1 MKRFNGIA
9 LSVAFCSLASQAAL
23 AQTKIDTLKVQ
34 NLNEVIVKG
43 VRATKEAPY
52 AVANIRKPEL
62 KQFSCSGQELPF
74 LLSRTPGILAWSEN
88 GIGTGTTYMRIRG
101 AAGSRINVTLDGV
114 ALNSP
119 EDQTVFWA
127 NMNSYSS
134 LLGSIQ
140 VQRGVGSSTNGDGA
154 FGGSISM
161 ATAAPSLN
169 PTAEVTGSF
178 GSYNTYHTGASF
190 STGLL
195 GKHLIFDGA
204 YHETAT
210 DGYVDGTAGRSG
222 SYYGGLTWLGDNFKI
237 SYKNIGN
244 FEKTGQAWNGVL
256 GGDYNSNFTLLDDGI
271 RTYKDMYKAG
281 LDKFNVLTGD
291 LVRNGKGDYTITPYT
306 LRDGS
311 KWDKTTD
318 NFYQN
323 HNILSASNMQFQ
335 LQFITDELPQTP
347 VHINQ
352 RTAVRG
358 VIHYQNKI
366 LMVQTNRGDYK
377 FPGGGMEEGETEKE
391 TLLREIT
398 EETGYTDIHIGVK
411 IGETFEQNIDT
422 EDPESYFQ
430 MKSCYY
436 ECWLMSD
443 KRAPG
448 VQDDYEEKLG
458 FHGTFVTVEEAYQS
472 NLSLLKREQKKMHDF
487 LQKAYIAQMDQKI
500 KEQVTFA
507 PEIPWLERETQ
518 VLCKLNR
525 TLVEKIADAVR
536 ECGKIML
543 DAVRTADMVETKE
556 GHANF
561 VTVYDK
567 KVQETLRKKLLEILP
582 EAVFVGE
589 EDDVHASIKKGFA
602 FIVDPIDGTTN
613 FIKDYHV
620 SAISAGLA
628 KDGEKYIGVVYNPYL
643 DEMFT
648 AERGKGAFLNGRPI
662 HVSRNPLS
670 EGIVLF
676 GTAPYYEEL
685 SKKSFQMAYAYFKKA
700 LDVRRSGSAA
710 IDLCS
715 IAAGRAEL
723 FFELRLS
730 PWDFAAGALIVEE
743 AGGVVTTV
751 EGGAVTLGQKC
762 SVLAT
767 NGRCGRLE

>member
-1 MKRFNGIA
+1 MFVKK
-9 LSVAFCSLASQAAL
+9 LSINIL
-23 AQTKIDTLKVQ
+23 TLY
-34 NLNEVIVKG
+34 EMFYKG
-43 VRATKEAPY
+43 LR
-52 AVANIRKPEL
+52 R
-62 KQFSCSGQELPF
+62 
-74 LLSRTPGILAWSEN
+74 GILIFYANTFKLLTSKH
-88 GIGTGTTYMRIRG
+88 MR
-101 AAGSRINVTLDGV
+101 L
-114 ALNSP
+114 
-119 EDQTVFWA
+119 Q
-127 NMNSYSS
+127 
-134 LLGSIQ
+134 
-140 VQRGVGSSTNGDGA
+140 
-154 FGGSISM
+154 
-161 ATAAPSLN
+161 
-169 PTAEVTGSF
+169 
-178 GSYNTYHTGASF
+178 
-190 STGLL
+190 
-195 GKHLIFDGA
+195 
-204 YHETAT
+204 
-210 DGYVDGTAGRSG
+210 
-222 SYYGGLTWLGDNFKI
+222 
-237 SYKNIGN
+237 
-244 FEKTGQAWNGVL
+244 
-256 GGDYNSNFTLLDDGI
+256 
-271 RTYKDMYKAG
+271 
-281 LDKFNVLTGD
+281 
-291 LVRNGKGDYTITPYT
+291 KGD
-306 LRDGS
+306 
-311 KWDKTTD
+311 
-318 NFYQN
+318 
-323 HNILSASNMQFQ
+323 SNMQFQ

-366 LMVQTNRGDYK
+366 LMVQTNCGDYK

-398 EETGYTDIHIGVK
+398 EETGYTDVHIGLK

-518 VLCKLNR
+518 VLYKLNR

-543 DAVRTADMVETKE
+543 DAVRTANMVEPKE

-589 EDDVHASIKKGFA
+589 EDDVHVSIKKGFA

-620 SAISAGLA
+620 SAISVGLA

-723 FFELRLS
+723 YFELRLS

>member
-1 MKRFNGIA
+1 
-9 LSVAFCSLASQAAL
+9 
-23 AQTKIDTLKVQ
+23 
-34 NLNEVIVKG
+34 
-43 VRATKEAPY
+43 
-52 AVANIRKPEL
+52 
-62 KQFSCSGQELPF
+62 
-74 LLSRTPGILAWSEN
+74 
-88 GIGTGTTYMRIRG
+88 
-101 AAGSRINVTLDGV
+101 
-114 ALNSP
+114 
-119 EDQTVFWA
+119 
-127 NMNSYSS
+127 
-134 LLGSIQ
+134 
-140 VQRGVGSSTNGDGA
+140 
-154 FGGSISM
+154 
-161 ATAAPSLN
+161 
-169 PTAEVTGSF
+169 
-178 GSYNTYHTGASF
+178 
-190 STGLL
+190 
-195 GKHLIFDGA
+195 
-204 YHETAT
+204 
-210 DGYVDGTAGRSG
+210 
-222 SYYGGLTWLGDNFKI
+222 
-237 SYKNIGN
+237 
-244 FEKTGQAWNGVL
+244 
-256 GGDYNSNFTLLDDGI
+256 
-271 RTYKDMYKAG
+271 
-281 LDKFNVLTGD
+281 
-291 LVRNGKGDYTITPYT
+291 
-306 LRDGS
+306 
-311 KWDKTTD
+311 
-318 NFYQN
+318 
-323 HNILSASNMQFQ
+323 MQFQ

-366 LMVQTNRGDYK
+366 LMVQTNCGDYK

-398 EETGYTDIHIGVK
+398 EETGYTDVHIGLK

-422 EDPESYFQ
+422 EDPNSYFQ

-448 VQDDYEEKLG
+448 VLDDYEEKLG
-458 FHGTFVTVEEAYQS
+458 FRGTFVTVEEAYQS

-518 VLCKLNR
+518 VLYKLNR

-620 SAISAGLA
+620 SAISVGLT

-648 AERGKGAFLNGRPI
+648 AERGKGAFLNGKPI

-685 SKKSFQMAYAYFKKA
+685 SKKSFQMGYAYFKKA

-723 FFELRLS
+723 YFELCLC